1 MSSSRLICDA
11 CGLRFDEP
19 LAGSAVCPECG
30 GRVREMARLERL
42 LDRWVAPPPQVAS
55 AMYRRHRQLVELLW
69 TADGRGRQ
77 LYELAQPRRVSYDRF
92 VDRVTDIICH
102 GLAEGW
108 IVAHLP
114 SAPVPDDRAYSLEF
128 LDPDRFAA
136 AVLEAFQ
143 PPDGSHSPNGTSS

>member
-1 MSSSRLICDA
+1 
-11 CGLRFDEP
+11 
-19 LAGSAVCPECG
+19 
-30 GRVREMARLERL
+30 
-42 LDRWVAPPPQVAS
+42 
-55 AMYRRHRQLVELLW
+55 MYRRHRQLVELLW

-143 PPDGSHSPNGTSS
+143 PRMAHTARTEPPASLDCFPGAGRGSE